1 MVHVLTPP
9 GIDSVALIDEVV
21 AERQNG
27 MNKGFFNGMAAEW
40 RQRVQA
46 YLDNQGSPVTV
57 ENWAAVEPRKGTL
70 LNLYKNPAEGSAQ
83 GNALAQLRAHKLTI
97 CPACGEAGRPNTL
110 DHFLPKGAY
119 PHFAIVPHNLF
130 PMCDA
135 CQSAKLEKT
144 GDAEDPKFFIHPYY
158 DRFST
163 PKLVSL
169 TISPPFAT
177 PEFKLNANPALLE
190 HEQKLVSRHLV
201 ELEVTTRFTDYFRE
215 QYRRILRLAAKIRES
230 DRDVAATFEYFQ
242 YDANA
247 ISNNSWD
254 CIVYDAVL
262 SNGDLIQYL
271 SAGELPPLL

>member
-1 MVHVLTPP
+1 MVHILNPP
-9 GIDSVALIDEVV
+9 AIDSVALIDQVV

-27 MNKGFFNGMAAEW
+27 VNKNFFNGMVAEW
-40 RQRVQA
+40 RQRVQE
-46 YLDNQGSPVTV
+46 YLDRQGSPAAV
-57 ENWAAVEPRKGTL
+57 EQWAAVEPRKSTL
-70 LNLYKNPAEGSAQ
+70 INLYKKPADGSVQ
-83 GNALAQLRAHKLTI
+83 GNALAQLRDHHLTI

-119 PHFAIVPHNLF
+119 PHFAIIPHNLF

-135 CQSAKLEKT
+135 CQGAKGEKT
-144 GDAEDPKFFIHPYY
+144 GDADDPKFFIHPYY

-177 PEFKLNANPALLE
+177 PTFQLCANPALLE
-190 HEQKLVSRHLV
+190 NEQKLVSRHLL
-201 ELEVTTRFTDYFRE
+201 ELKVTTRFIDFFRE
-215 QYRRILRLAAKIRES
+215 QYRRILRLAAEIRES
-230 DRDVAATFEYFQ
+230 DGDLATTFGYFRS
-242 YDANA
+242 DANS
-247 ISNNSWD
+247 ISTNSWD

-271 SAGELPPLL
+271 SAGELPWLL